1 MLNCTLRY
9 IILYVSDFDQAYT
22 FYKDVLQLSV
32 KMQQGTYVEFDTGQT
47 TFAINTRDSVREE
60 IGLTVPQEQEKTATF
75 EVAFTVEDVA
85 QTIDVLRSKGVQIIK
100 EPVTKPWGQT
110 VAYIADPD
118 GHYIE
123 ICSEIGA

>member
-60 IGLTVPQEQEKTATF
+60 IGLIVPHETEKTATF

-85 QTIDVLRSKGVQIIK
+85 QTTDILRAKGVQIVK

-123 ICSEIGA
+123 ICSEVGA

>member
-47 TFAINTRDSVREE
+47 TFAINTRDAVREE
-60 IGLTVPQEQEKTATF
+60 IGLIVPHETEKTATF

-85 QTIDVLRSKGVQIIK
+85 QTIDILRAKGVQIVK

-123 ICSEIGA
+123 ICSEVGA

>member
-60 IGLTVPQEQEKTATF
+60 IGLIVPHEMEKTATF
-75 EVAFTVEDVA
+75 EVAFTVEEVA
-85 QTIDVLRSKGVQIIK
+85 QTIDILRAKGVQIIK

-123 ICSEIGA
+123 ICSEVGA

>member
-9 IILYVSDFDQAYT
+9 IILYVSDFDQTYT

-60 IGLTVPQEQEKTATF
+60 IGLIVPHETEKTATF

-85 QTIDVLRSKGVQIIK
+85 QTIDILRAKGAQIIK

-123 ICSEIGA
+123 ICSEVGA

>member
-47 TFAINTRDSVREE
+47 TFAINTRDAVREE
-60 IGLTVPQEQEKTATF
+60 IGLIVPYKTEKTATF

-100 EPVTKPWGQT
+100 EPVTKSWGQT

-123 ICSEIGA
+123 ICSEVGA

>member
-60 IGLTVPQEQEKTATF
+60 IGLIVPHETEKTATF
-75 EVAFTVEDVA
+75 EVAFTVEDAA
-85 QTIDVLRSKGVQIIK
+85 QTIDILRAKGVQIIK

-123 ICSEIGA
+123 ICSEVGA

>member
-47 TFAINTRDSVREE
+47 TFAINTRDAVREE
-60 IGLTVPQEQEKTATF
+60 IGLIVPQEQEKTTTF
-75 EVAFTVEDVA
+75 EVAFTVEDIA
-85 QTIDVLRSKGVQIIK
+85 QTIDILRAKGVQIIK

-123 ICSEIGA
+123 ICSEVGA

>member
-60 IGLTVPQEQEKTATF
+60 IGLIVPHETEKTATF

-85 QTIDVLRSKGVQIIK
+85 QTTDILRAKGVQIVK

-110 VAYIADPD
+110 VAYIVDPD

-123 ICSEIGA
+123 ICSEVGA